1 MAVVK
6 KNIAGSNAFFCNHFY
21 HPSLLRNLFFKSGIN
36 KGRRGQKR
44 KNKLK
49 ASVDQLGDQAIFSL
63 QIFDEP
69 VVVINPNDRSD
80 DQIPPQ
86 NS

>member
-6 KNIAGSNAFFCNHFY
+6 KNIAVSNVFFCNRLY
-21 HPSLLRNLFFKSGIN
+21 HPFLLRNLFFKSGIN

-44 KNKLK
+44 KNKFK
-49 ASVDQLGDQAIFSL
+49 ASVDQFGNQAIFTL